1 MSDARLDGTLVL
13 VTIRVVLADDHV
25 VLRQGVR
32 ALLRSEADIELVGE
46 ADNGRDAVDVVL
58 ETGPDVALINLVMPE
73 IDGVAATRII
83 HRERLKTR
91 ILILVSSEEA
101 DKTAV
106 IAAVRAGAI
115 GVIRKSASIE
125 LVARSIRGAA
135 RGEAQ
140 FSPADASLLVEEVQ
154 EPERLTAR
162 ELEVLQMISDGL
174 ANKEIAWK
182 LRISEKTVKKHVST
196 ILDKFGVQSRTQ
208 AALHAWRVGLARPG
222 RLQVG
227 AAPIAS
233 MDRARRQHVAPHV
246 ASPA

>member
-1 MSDARLDGTLVL
+1 VRLNLDGTLVV
-13 VTIRVVLADDHV
+13 VTIRVVLADDHL

-32 ALLRSEADIELVGE
+32 ALLQYESDIELVGE

-83 HRERLKTR
+83 HRESLKTR
-91 ILILVSSEEA
+91 ILILLSSEEL
-101 DKTAV
+101 DKTAL

-162 ELEVLQMISDGL
+162 EFEVLQMISDGL

-196 ILDKFGVQSRTQ
+196 ILDKFGLQSRTQ
-208 AALHAWRVGLARPG
+208 AALHAWRVGLARPE

-233 MDRARRQHVAPHV
+233 MDRARRLQVAPHV
-246 ASPA
+246 ASPV